1 MSHLDDATFTGLN
14 AQLMNAVSDTG
25 LGIRTLSG
33 IEIGILED
41 LGYDMSNTPQTLAIF
56 VIGFVFIRR
65 RKRTAE
71 LAAV

>member
-1 MSHLDDATFTGLN
+1 MISTFTGAS

-33 IEIGILED
+33 IEIGILKD
-41 LGYDMSNTPQTLAIF
+41 LGYNVANTPQTLAIF
-56 VIGFVFIRR
+56 VIGFAFLRR
-65 RKRTAE
+65 RKRSDE